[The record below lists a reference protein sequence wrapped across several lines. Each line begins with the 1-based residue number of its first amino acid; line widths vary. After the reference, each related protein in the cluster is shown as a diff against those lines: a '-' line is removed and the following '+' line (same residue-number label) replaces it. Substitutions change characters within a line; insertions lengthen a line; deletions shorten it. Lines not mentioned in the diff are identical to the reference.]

1 MAERALIS
9 IVQMDAIPLEGRG
22 SPAPPRR
29 RSSKI
34 MPIKISSLAPPS
46 PVGGK
51 PSQAELAYL
60 NLRRAI
66 VLWHVEPGTW
76 LNESQLQQLSGFGR
90 TPTREAAN
98 RLVVDDLLS
107 AVPRNGY
114 QVTDVSLAD
123 AVDLYELWAT
133 LAPITG
139 RLAVGRLDDRVLSSL
154 RAAVE
159 TSTALDEVENLVA
172 LSEVLFD
179 AILRATEN
187 RWLRTAGLTVFHHL
201 LRLWV
206 LVFQNRAEHPEREG
220 LSRML
225 TALTTEDPSAGE
237 KAFVD
242 SIEYTR
248 AVTLAAVEKFERERG
263 LGTT

>member
-1 MAERALIS
+1 MS
-9 IVQMDAIPLEGRG
+9 
-22 SPAPPRR
+22 
-29 RSSKI
+29 
-34 MPIKISSLAPPS
+34 IKISSLVSRS
-46 PVGGK
+46 PVGAK
-51 PSQAELAYL
+51 PSQAELAYF
-60 NLRRAI
+60 NLRREI
-66 VLWHVEPGTW
+66 VLWRVAPGTW

-114 QVTDVSLAD
+114 QVADVSFSD

-139 RLAVGRLDDRVLSSL
+139 RLAVGRLDGWVLARL
-154 RAAVE
+154 RAVVDKP
-159 TSTALDEVENLVA
+159 TALDEVEELVA
-172 LSEVLFD
+172 LSEVLFE

-187 RWLRTAGLTVFHHL
+187 RWLHTVGLTVFHHL

-206 LVFQNRAEHPEREG
+206 LVFQNQTEHHAREG
-220 LSRML
+220 LSRIL
-225 TALTTEDPSAGE
+225 AALTVDNTSAGE
-237 KAFVD
+237 KAFVE

-248 AVTLAAVEKFERERG
+248 AVTLAAVEKFEGERG
-263 LGTT
+263 IGTI